1 VSRTDELI
9 DVASRPPRSASWD
22 LRLLSRL
29 LDSIGNPPIRFVLAT
44 GESIQPPD
52 GDSVAEVR
60 FKDRAALIKLLID
73 PDFYFGE
80 GYTTGRIEIDG
91 DLVQLLHET
100 YRRMDGQ
107 PHRAP
112 GLVWKRKN
120 SVARAKE
127 NIHHH
132 YDVGN
137 DFYKLWLDPRMV
149 YTCAYFEDPNVSL
162 EQAQLAK
169 LDHVCRKLRLAPG
182 QHVVE
187 AGCGWGALSMHMAAH
202 YGVHVRAFNI
212 SHEQIAWARDRARE
226 QNLQNKVEFVE
237 DDYRNIEG
245 TYDAFVSVGMLEH
258 VGIENYDLLGRIIDR
273 VLTPDG
279 RGLIHTIGRHKPMPS
294 SRWLQTRIFPG
305 AEQPALSEILKV
317 LEPHDFC
324 VLDVENLRI
333 HYALTLRHWL
343 DRFERAADQV
353 AALFDDQFVRTWR
366 LYLAGALATYSSGW
380 AQLFQVLFIR
390 YKNNDIPWTR
400 RYMYPAPTDRP

>member
-1 VSRTDELI
+1 MSRTDELI
-9 DVASRPPRSASWD
+9 DVASRPPRSTSWET
-22 LRLLSRL
+22 RLLARL
-29 LDSIGNPPIRFVLAT
+29 MASIGNPPIRFLLWT
-44 GESIQPPD
+44 GESLDPPD
-52 GDSVAEVR
+52 TEPIAEIR

-73 PDFYFGE
+73 PDYYFGE

-91 DLVQLLHET
+91 DLAALLHET
-100 YRRMDGQ
+100 YRRMDGT

-112 GLVWKRKN
+112 SLIWKRKN
-120 SVARAKE
+120 SLSRAKE

-137 DFYKLWLDPRMV
+137 DFYKLWLDPRLV
-149 YTCAYFEDPNVSL
+149 YTCAYFENPDVPL

-169 LDHVCRKLRLAPG
+169 MDHVCRKLHLQPG
-182 QHVVE
+182 QQVVE

-202 YGVHVRAFNI
+202 YGVRVRAFNI

-226 QNLQNKVEFVE
+226 QGIENRVEFVE
-237 DDYRNIEG
+237 DDYRNISG

-273 VLTPDG
+273 CLAPDG
-279 RGLIHTIGRHKPMPS
+279 CGLIHTIGRHRPMPS

-305 AEQPALSEILKV
+305 AEQPALSEILNV

-343 DRFERAADQV
+343 NRFEQV
-353 AALFDDQFVRTWR
+353 SEKIAHMFDDQFVRTWR
-366 LYLAGALATYSSGW
+366 LYLAGSLAAFTSGW
-380 AQLFQVLFIR
+380 AQLFQVVFIR
-390 YKNNDIPWTR
+390 FKNNDIPWTR
-400 RYMYPAPTDRP
+400 RRLYPDPPGWH